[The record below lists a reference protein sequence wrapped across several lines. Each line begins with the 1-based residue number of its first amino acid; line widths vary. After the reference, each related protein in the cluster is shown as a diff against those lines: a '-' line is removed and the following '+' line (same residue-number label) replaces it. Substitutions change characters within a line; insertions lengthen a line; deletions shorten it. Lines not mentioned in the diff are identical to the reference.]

1 MKVNIGRYKKN
12 GGSRTARV
20 QIDEWDTWSLDHT
33 LAYIIHPALVKFKE
47 DSMNTGHP
55 CLCDDPTVCT
65 IEGNVCTCSNQWQEM
80 LDKMIWSF
88 GQIVTDDIDAYGVDE
103 YREYEKRMQ
112 EGLELFGKYFRS
124 LWT

>member
-1 MKVNIGRYKKN
+1 MKVTIGKYPKRYTTERKI
-12 GGSRTARV
+12 SV
-20 QIDEWDTWSLDHT
+20 QVDEFDTWSLDHT
-33 LAYIIHPALVKFKE
+33 LALIIHPSLIKFKE

-55 CLCDDPTVCT
+55 CLKGVINC
-65 IEGNVCTCSNQWQEM
+65 EGCTCQTEWLEM

-88 GQIVTDDIDAYGVDE
+88 GEILNDEIHAYDLSTYKE
-103 YREYEKRMQ
+103 YNERVQ